1 MSSRRSPVA
10 VAFLFSAIAAL
21 VIAPL
26 AAQAHPPQMLPV
38 IPSLR
43 EVAAT
48 YLRLG
53 IEHIATGID
62 HLAFVLGLVLLAPAW
77 RKVWKSITAFT
88 AAHSLTLALA
98 TVGTLRLPAP
108 PVEAAIAL
116 SIVFVAREAWL
127 VAQGRPGATA
137 ARPWPVAFTF
147 GLLHG
152 LGFAGALAQVG
163 LPVHAV
169 PLALLT
175 FNLGVEIG
183 QLAFV
188 AVVLMVGRPLSR
200 ALSRLPSRI
209 PLNDRPLVRLLP
221 AYAIGTLATFWTI
234 ERLAAFWS

>member
-1 MSSRRSPVA
+1 MSRRRPPVA
-10 VAFLFSAIAAL
+10 LACVLSAIAAL
-21 VIAPL
+21 MIATP

-38 IPSLR
+38 IPGLR

-98 TVGTLRLPAP
+98 TLGTVRLPPP

-127 VAQGRPGATA
+127 VAQGRPGPTA
-137 ARPWPVAFTF
+137 ARPWPVAFAF

-152 LGFAGALAQVG
+152 LGFAGALAEVG
-163 LPVHAV
+163 LPVHAA

-188 AVVLMVGRPLSR
+188 AVVLAVGRPLSR
-200 ALSRLPSRI
+200 ASSRLR
-209 PLNDRPLVRLLP
+209 LNDRPWVRLLP

-234 ERLAAFWS
+234 GRLAAFWS